1 MMSVF
6 FIADTHFGDDDIRRY
21 ENRPFKDTDEMDR
34 VIADNWNR
42 VVSEEDEVFLL
53 GDIGDVKSL
62 ENLKGKKF
70 LIKGNHDTMT
80 NEEYRTLGFCE
91 VYDRPVIFE
100 SFWILSHEPLY
111 VNRNMPYANIFG
123 HIHNDPAYRSVSSRS
138 RCVSVERIL
147 YTPISFEQIV
157 SEVKK
162 EDERESNE

>member
-1 MMSVF
+1 MSVF